1 MSGGGGGGGKPDD
14 VRARAWNS
22 RKALRAAADIYLFLV
37 RLVATIT
44 IRSSQDDALP
54 KSKIYAERESRVAN
68 ACGKTRG
75 AQIARHTEKSHL
87 ANFPVVQYPHATRPH
102 VAN

>member
-22 RKALRAAADIYLFLV
+22 RKALRAAAADIYLFLQRGV

-44 IRSSQDDALP
+44 L
-54 KSKIYAERESRVAN
+54 
-68 ACGKTRG
+68 
-75 AQIARHTEKSHL
+75 
-87 ANFPVVQYPHATRPH
+87 
-102 VAN
+102 